1 MSATLNATA
10 FSKYYNDCPSLNI
23 PGFTYPVE
31 ELYMEDIYT
40 LNRFVQVTCIVAY
53 VYLCKKLFMFFFIDL
68 DIFLKNQF
76 KDSVKLSQEIRFMS
90 LLCLM

>member
-31 ELYMEDIYT
+31 ELYIEDIYM

-53 VYLCKKLFMFFFIDL
+53 VYLSKKLFMFFFIDL

-76 KDSVKLSQEIRFMS
+76 KNRAKLSQEIHFMS